1 MRAADL
7 PSGGRPPDEAPVV
20 QNRAMPRWR
29 TAAPSQ
35 AVVDVDLRDA
45 AALCARDPVGS
56 VLAASRIEAS
66 LAAGVPSAGGSVWG
80 VLRDDRLDALC
91 WVGANLVPVVRP
103 GDDEALDH
111 FAELALRQGRRS
123 SSLVGD
129 AWAVLGLWRR
139 LEHAWGPAREVR
151 ADQPSLVIDHAPLVE
166 PDTAVRLGRPGDMD
180 ILLPACVQMF
190 VEEVGYSPLTGSPGA
205 YEARVRSLVAEQ
217 RSFVRVEHG
226 PHGPEV
232 VFKAELGAV
241 SRQVAQVQGV
251 WVAPGWRGRR
261 LAAAGTAAVVARTLG
276 TVAPVVSLYVNSY
289 NHRALATYRR
299 VGFRQVGTY
308 ATVLF

>member
-1 MRAADL
+1 M
-7 PSGGRPPDEAPVV
+7 V
-20 QNRAMPRWR
+20 QNRDMPRWR

-35 AVVDVDLRDA
+35 SVVVDVDLHDA
-45 AALCARDPVGS
+45 AAVCARDPVGS

-66 LAAGVPSAGGSVWG
+66 IAAGSASGGGAVWG
-80 VLRDDRLDALC
+80 VVRDDRLDAVC

-103 GDDEALDH
+103 GDEEALDR
-111 FAELALRQGRRS
+111 FAEVALRQGRRS

-151 ADQPSLVIDHAPLVE
+151 ADQPSLVIDHAPLVA
-166 PDTAVRLGRPGDMD
+166 PDPAVRLGRPDDMG

-205 YEARVRSLVAEQ
+205 YEARVRSLVSEQ
-217 RSFVRVEHG
+217 RSFVRTESG
-226 PHGPEV
+226 PAGREV

-241 SRQVAQVQGV
+241 SHDVAQVQGV

-261 LAAAGTAAVVARTLG
+261 LASAGMAAVVARTLG
-276 TVAPVVSLYVNSY
+276 TVAPVVSLYVNHY
-289 NHRALATYRR
+289 NHRALAAYRR